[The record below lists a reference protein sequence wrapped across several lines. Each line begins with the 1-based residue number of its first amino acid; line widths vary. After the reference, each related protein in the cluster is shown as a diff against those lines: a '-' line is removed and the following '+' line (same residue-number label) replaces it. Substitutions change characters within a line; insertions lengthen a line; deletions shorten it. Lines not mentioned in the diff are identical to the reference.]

1 MPFRPPTASDW
12 WPRLLGAAKQHLLY
26 RALSLCVSRACL
38 GKIIPKNGMTW
49 LKKDAFDAPWRHLRV
64 VDRGLNFLRVALR
77 GPLDLVLEVCHRVVP
92 VLALGIDLHPAYD
105 MRPT

>member
-1 MPFRPPTASDW
+1 VYPEPV
-12 WPRLLGAAKQHLLY
+12 LVK
-26 RALSLCVSRACL
+26 LSQ
-38 GKIIPKNGMTW
+38 KNGMTW
-49 LKKDAFDAPWRHLRV
+49 LKKDAFDAPGRHLRV